1 MVCPDRLSCWP
12 LLVTAP
18 QWVVTAPQ
26 WVEVGL
32 GLGLVGLRFVP
43 SALASEPDAVHVVLD
58 RHLVTGQNTNSTV
71 PAVQN
76 LLFLCG
82 SR

>member
-1 MVCPDRLSCWP
+1 MAGRGRR
-12 LLVTAP
+12 
-18 QWVVTAPQ
+18 
-26 WVEVGL
+26 GL
-32 GLGLVGLRFVP
+32 GSRPARGLRP
-43 SALASEPDAVHVVLD
+43 RRLGSPAASEPDAVHVVLD
-58 RHLVTGQNTNSTV
+58 RHLVTGQNASSTI

>member
-1 MVCPDRLSCWP
+1 MF
-12 LLVTAP
+12 TAP
-18 QWVVTAPQ
+18 QWVG
-26 WVEVGL
+26 VGL
-32 GLGLVGLRFVP
+32 GLVLVCLRLVP
-43 SALASEPDAVHVVLD
+43 FALASEPDAVHVVLD
-58 RHLVTGQNTNSTV
+58 RHLVTGQNANSTV

>member
-1 MVCPDRLSCWP
+1 MVHPDWLSYCP
-12 LLVTAP
+12 LVFTAP
-18 QWVVTAPQ
+18 RW
-26 WVEVGL
+26 VGL
-32 GLGLVGLRFVP
+32 GQGLGLVGLRLVL
-43 SALASEPDAVHVVLD
+43 SVLASEPDAVHVVLD